1 MPRLELNGITVAYEK
16 FTLSNVSFS
25 CNGGDILAL
34 IGRNGAGKTTT
45 IDSIMGLTP
54 LQSGDIRYNGQP
66 VTKANEHQFKEKVG
80 YVGASQEYYPNIR
93 VGTFLRVVSVG
104 TFYSEA
110 VPFGGDRRV
119 D

>member
-1 MPRLELNGITVAYEK
+1 MARLELSGITVAYEK
-16 FTLSNVSFS
+16 FTLSNISFS

-66 VTKANEHQFKEKVG
+66 VTKANEHQFKE
-80 YVGASQEYYPNIR
+80 
-93 VGTFLRVVSVG
+93 TFVSVLFSALSQDSTRNG
-104 TFYSEA
+104 IK
-110 VPFGGDRRV
+110 P
-119 D
+119 